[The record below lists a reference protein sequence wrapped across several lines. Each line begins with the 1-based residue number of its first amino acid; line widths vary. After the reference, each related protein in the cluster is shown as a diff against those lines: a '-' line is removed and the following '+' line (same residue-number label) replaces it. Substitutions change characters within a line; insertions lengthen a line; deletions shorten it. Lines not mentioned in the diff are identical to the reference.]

1 MRKQQLT
8 KNFKLSE
15 FESKDGSEMPDD
27 VYENIVKLADELQII
42 RDIVKRPI
50 RINSAY
56 RSVEHNRNVGGVS
69 NSTHLDGIAA
79 DIVIVGLTP
88 AKMYL
93 IIDKLQHGGYIMTGG
108 LGLYNTFVHYDIR
121 GRRKRWK
128 NG

>member
-27 VYENIVKLADELQII
+27 VYENIVRLAEELQII

-56 RSVEHNRNVGGVS
+56 RSVEHNRKVGGVS

-88 AKMYL
+88 SKMYL